1 MTEKELS
8 QLYWLNKETAK
19 LQEEL
24 KNKCSGDLYRSP
36 VITGL
41 PKGNAHIDKLAE
53 HAAETDEI
61 RQLIELNLKKI
72 QIERARLERYIAGIE
87 DSETRLIFRLRC
99 INGMFW
105 EDIAADMGYERT
117 TVSKKFYRY
126 LKQSHVSHNSHQK

>member
-8 QLYWLNKETAK
+8 QLFWLNKETAK
-19 LQEEL
+19 LQDEL
-24 KNKCSGDLYRSP
+24 KNKCSCDLYRSP

-99 INGMFW
+99 INGMSW
-105 EDIAADMGYERT
+105 ELIGADLNMDRRT
-117 TVSKKFYRY
+117 ASRKFYKH
-126 LKQSHVSHNSHQK
+126 LKVAHNAHQK

>member
-8 QLYWLNKETAK
+8 QLYWLNKETEK

-24 KNKCSGDLYRSP
+24 KNKCSCDLYRSP
-36 VITGL
+36 IITGL

-87 DSETRLIFRLRC
+87 DSSIRLIFRLRH
-99 INGMFW
+99 INGMTW
-105 EDIAADMGYERT
+105 EQIGADLNYTKQGVYA
-117 TVSKKFYRY
+117 KYKRY
-126 LKQSHVSHNSHQK
+126 MQSVDKIDKQL